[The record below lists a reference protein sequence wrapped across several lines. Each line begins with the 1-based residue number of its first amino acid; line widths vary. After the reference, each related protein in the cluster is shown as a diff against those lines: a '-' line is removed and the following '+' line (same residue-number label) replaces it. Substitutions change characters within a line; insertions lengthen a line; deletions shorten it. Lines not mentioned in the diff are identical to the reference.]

1 MEEGLKR
8 LGITK
13 EEFRKFAD
21 YHEDRA
27 FHEQVV
33 ALFKDEQGVKGHN
46 EEETTQAEFFGRW

>member
-13 EEFRKFAD
+13 GEFRKFAD

-33 ALFKDEQGVKGHN
+33 AIFKAEKGVKGHG
-46 EEETTQAEFFGRW
+46 EEEIMQAEFFRRW